1 MSNNTITDVV
11 LNSHIGYD
19 TEVGVGGKQIS
30 GGQKT
35 RIALARAFLK
45 DTPLLII
52 DEATAHL
59 DGRSEKLIQEALR
72 K

>member
-1 MSNNTITDVV
+1 MVQFV
-11 LNSHIGYD
+11 RALLGYD
-19 TEVGVGGKQIS
+19 TEVGAGGRQIS

-45 DTPLLII
+45 DAPLLII

-59 DGRSEKLIQEALR
+59 DGRNEKFVQDAL
-72 K
+72 KK

>member
-1 MSNNTITDVV
+1 MHAIHNN
-11 LNSHIGYD
+11 LGYD
-19 TEVGVGGKQIS
+19 TEVGPGGKQIS

-45 DTPLLII
+45 DAPLLII

-59 DGRSEKLIQEALR
+59 DARNEKLVRDGII

>member
-1 MSNNTITDVV
+1 MGTN
-11 LNSHIGYD
+11 
-19 TEVGVGGKQIS
+19 GKQIS

-45 DTPLLII
+45 DAPLLII
-52 DEATAHL
+52 DEATAYL
-59 DGRSEKLIQEALR
+59 DGRNEKLVQDGIE